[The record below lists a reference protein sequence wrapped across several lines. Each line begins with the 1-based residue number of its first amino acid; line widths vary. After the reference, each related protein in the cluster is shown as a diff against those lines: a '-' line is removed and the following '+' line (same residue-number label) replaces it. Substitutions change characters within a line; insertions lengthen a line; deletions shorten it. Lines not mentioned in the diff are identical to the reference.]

1 MNKYEESLLKY
12 LRLSLG
18 DNANISRLLADSIEL
33 LKAGDLGSDLH
44 DSAAAWTC
52 TPTGQE
58 ALAAWTKERLNKKH
72 DEKHAEFKR
81 KLGDNTN
88 WDAMAE
94 AGEMSWTQD

>member
-18 DNANISRLLADSIEL
+18 DNANIARMLADSIEL

-58 ALAAWTKERLNKKH
+58 ALAAWTKERLS
-72 DEKHAEFKR
+72 
-81 KLGDNTN
+81 NTKPR
-88 WDAMAE
+88 
-94 AGEMSWTQD
+94 